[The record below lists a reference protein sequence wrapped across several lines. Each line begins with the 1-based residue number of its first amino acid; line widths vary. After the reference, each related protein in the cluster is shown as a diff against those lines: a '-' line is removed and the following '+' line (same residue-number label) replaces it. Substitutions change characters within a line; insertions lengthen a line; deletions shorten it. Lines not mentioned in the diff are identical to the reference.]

1 MYIVRAY
8 ILISLKRRNRDLR
21 KLNLK
26 SNQREITNRAGVSA
40 IYLTRKRR
48 EKNTSRYECRR
59 KKYTHNNSVIIS
71 KKYYTNSITDRQ
83 QERIIVICFKAFA
96 FYHNFVVVIVCVCF
110 SFFPF
115 HIFVLG
121 PNFFFV
127 SFCCSIFSLIMWRH
141 EKMTQNKSMPSERE

>member
-1 MYIVRAY
+1 MVRAY
-8 ILISLKRRNRDLR
+8 ILISLERRNRDLR

-26 SNQREITNRAGVSA
+26 SNQREITNRVGVSA

-48 EKNTSRYECRR
+48 EKKNTSRYECRR

-121 PNFFFV
+121 PN
-127 SFCCSIFSLIMWRH
+127 IFSFSFAAPFSR
-141 EKMTQNKSMPSERE
+141 